1 MSLTTIP
8 LQQKTREKLR
18 QIAKKSESWD
28 TVLNR
33 LYDTAITVMNAQV
46 FFSAETLSL
55 EEAIRE
61 IEKW

>member
-8 LQQKTREKLR
+8 LQQETREKLR

-55 EEAIRE
+55 EEALQE

>member
-8 LQQKTREKLR
+8 LQQETRNRLR
-18 QIAKKSESWD
+18 SIAGKSESWD
-28 TVLNR
+28 KVLTR
-33 LYDTAITVMNAQV
+33 LYEHEITRQNAQV

-55 EEAIRE
+55 DEALEE